1 MNLNLKKNL
10 ESFLSVHF
18 GTKEKGRKI
27 QLKTYIGQA
36 CMLCYNVIFKSLMI
50 GDIAS
55 FSCLG

>member
-10 ESFLSVHF
+10 ESFSSVHF

-27 QLKTYIGQA
+27 QLKTSIGQA
-36 CMLCYNVIFKSLMI
+36 CPLCYVIFKSLMI